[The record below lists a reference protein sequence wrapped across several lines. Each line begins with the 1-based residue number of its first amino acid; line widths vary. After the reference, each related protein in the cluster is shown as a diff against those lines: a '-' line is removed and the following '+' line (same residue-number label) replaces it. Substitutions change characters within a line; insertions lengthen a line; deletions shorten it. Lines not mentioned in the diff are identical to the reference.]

1 MEIRKAT
8 LVDLPAIV
16 EMLTDDE
23 IGQTREDFKIPLPS
37 SYVQAF
43 EKIIADPNQELIAV
57 IDEQGE
63 VIGTMQLTFIQYLTY
78 KGGIRA
84 QIEAVRIKKGQRG
97 LGIGKQMI
105 LWAIERAK
113 ERKAHLVQLTSD
125 KKRDKAIHF
134 YKELGFKASHEGM
147 KFHLSGL

>member
-8 LVDLPAIV
+8 LDDLPAIV

-23 IGQTREDFKIPLPS
+23 IGQTREDFKIPLPN

-134 YKELGFKASHEGM
+134 YEELGFKASHEGM
-147 KFHLSGL
+147 KLHLSGL

>member
-8 LVDLPAIV
+8 LDDLPAII

-43 EKIIADPNQELIAV
+43 EKIMADPNQELIAV
-57 IDEQGE
+57 KDEQGQ

-97 LGIGKQMI
+97 LGLGKQMI

-134 YKELGFKASHEGM
+134 YEELGFKASHEGM
-147 KFHLSGL
+147 KLHLTNL

>member
-8 LVDLPAIV
+8 LDDLPAII

-43 EKIIADPNQELIAV
+43 EKIMADPNQELIA
-57 IDEQGE
+57 ITDEQGQ

-97 LGIGKQMI
+97 LGLGKQMI

-134 YKELGFKASHEGM
+134 YEELGFKASHEGM
-147 KFHLSGL
+147 KLHLTNL

>member
-8 LVDLPAIV
+8 LDDLPAII

-23 IGQTREDFKIPLPS
+23 IGQTREDFRIPLPS

-57 IDEQGE
+57 TDEQGQ

-97 LGIGKQMI
+97 IGLGKQMI

-113 ERKAHLVQLTSD
+113 KRKAHLVQLTSD

-134 YKELGFKASHEGM
+134 YEELGFKASHEGM
-147 KFHLSGL
+147 KLHLTNL